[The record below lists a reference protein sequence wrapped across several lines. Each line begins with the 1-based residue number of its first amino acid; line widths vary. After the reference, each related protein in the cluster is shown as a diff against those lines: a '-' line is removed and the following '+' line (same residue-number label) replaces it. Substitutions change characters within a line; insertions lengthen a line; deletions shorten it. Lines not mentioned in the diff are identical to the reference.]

1 MFRRVA
7 GRPVLPCV
15 DLAAWRRRAMS
26 WCQRRIVS
34 GATSSHIPWRPRF
47 GYHAEQGR
55 EQGPVRPVQ
64 VRATRLPPLQDR
76 SWWRRIKISAVFH
89 VSSRWDRRSHEA
101 TRVIRRKVNR
111 RHMIG
116 DHHGRTAG
124 RATLLVRAMD
134 GILGT
139 HRLQGLILRAK
150 GRAGGLGG
158 TSDSYATP

>member
-1 MFRRVA
+1 VADEVSAPAQDRV
-7 GRPVLPCV
+7 GGDQQPHPV
-15 DLAAWRRRAMS
+15 AA
-26 WCQRRIVS
+26 
-34 GATSSHIPWRPRF
+34 RF
-47 GYHAEQGR
+47 GYYAGQGR

-139 HRLQGLILRAK
+139 GRLQGLILRAK